1 MNAQIYLHVDQKV
14 VLVLNVV
21 IGGVVVRLE

>member
-1 MNAQIYLHVDQKV
+1 MNAQIYLYAEQKV

-21 IGGVVVRLE
+21 IGGVVVKLE